1 MKDTDK
7 VFLVLLGGLGG
18 LALALY
24 GAGVFLGRAQHAQ
37 PPRVDVSWLW
47 LILRGD
53 PEQAFG
59 VTPSWLYWLVAIIL
73 IAGEV
78 AAVIAAWRILG
89 ATAPR
94 GTTTPTHAGRPVGT
108 ATRGQAVRVGG
119 GRAVMRRARHLRPS
133 LPRPT
138 LADVALLLGRIDSS
152 RLWMTVEDCA
162 LVIGPPRSGKGL
174 HLAVNL
180 ILDAPGAVIT
190 TSTRPDNLDIT
201 LTPRQARG
209 PVAVFDPQQLAPWAP
224 GGLRWSPIRGCQDPQ
239 VAMVRAKG
247 LAAGSGLGGSNV
259 TEGAFWLG
267 LTESV
272 LRGLLHAAALDGR
285 GADDLYRWSLD
296 PAAAR
301 EAGRILDAHPA
312 SARGWGSAL
321 NAIIDSD
328 PRSRDSVWH
337 GVRQACS
344 GLADPRVLESVT
356 PRAGEEFD
364 PAAFLGA
371 HGTLYLLSTA
381 TGATG
386 VANLIAALIEDLLE
400 VARHLAA
407 DAPGQRLDPP
417 VTLVLDE
424 IGNLSPLPS
433 LPALMS
439 EGGGSGLVTIAVV
452 QSLAQG
458 RDKWGEATWGTVW
471 GSAIV
476 KIILG
481 GNDDARD
488 LRDLSDVIGQRDD
501 ETTSRSR
508 NHDGTL
514 STSTSVRQVPI
525 MPPSALRTLPFGTAV
540 VLMRAAP
547 PIVMH
552 LRSWKSRRDA
562 KALLAARRDTSG
574 PGNPVESHTQL
585 RPIP

>member
-1 MKDTDK
+1 MKDSDK
-7 VFLVLLGGLGG
+7 ILFVGIGTITALT
-18 LALALY
+18 LALY
-24 GAGVFLGRAQHAQ
+24 AAGYLLARSQGLPGRPTQ
-37 PPRVDVSWLW
+37 DWLW
-47 LILRGD
+47 LVLQGQPDR
-53 PEQAFG
+53 AFHAG
-59 VTPSWLYWLVAIIL
+59 PVWLYWTAASIVIVLEVVIL
-73 IAGEV
+73 IA
-78 AAVIAAWRILG
+78 ARKLAHAIAP
-89 ATAPR
+89 APNE
-94 GTTTPTHAGRPVGT
+94 TTPGARPTGT
-108 ATRGQAVRVGG
+108 ATRRQAVRVGG
-119 GRAVMRRARHLRPS
+119 SRAVQRRARHLRPS
-133 LPRPT
+133 LPNPK
-138 LADVALLLGRIDSS
+138 LDDIALQLGTIDRSP
-152 RLWMTVEDCA
+152 LWMSVEDCA

-201 LTPRQARG
+201 LATRQQRG
-209 PVAVFDPQQLAPWAP
+209 PIAVFDPQQLAPWAP

-247 LAAGSGLGGSNV
+247 LAAGSGLGGTNV
-259 TEGAFWLG
+259 TEGTFWLG

-272 LRGLLHAAALDGR
+272 LRGLLHAAALDNR
-285 GADDLYRWSLD
+285 TADDLYRWSLD

-301 EAGRILDAHPA
+301 EAGRILDANPN

-344 GLADPRVLESVT
+344 GLSDPRVLDAVS
-356 PRAGEEFD
+356 PRPGEEFD
-364 PAAFLGA
+364 PAAFLTA

-439 EGGGSGLVTIAVV
+439 EGGGSGLVTIAVI

-476 KIILG
+476 KVILG

-488 LRDLSDVIGQRDD
+488 LRDLSEVIGQRDD

-508 NHDGTL
+508 NHDGSLT
-514 STSTSVRQVPI
+514 TSTSIRQVPI
-525 MPPSALRTLPFGTAV
+525 MPPSDLRTLPFGTAV

-547 PIVMH
+547 PIVMR
-552 LRSWKSRRDA
+552 LRSWKTRPDA
-562 KALLAARRDTSG
+562 KTLNANRRT
-574 PGNPVESHTQL
+574 TQPTAQL
-585 RPIP
+585 TP

>member
-1 MKDTDK
+1 MKDSDK
-7 VFLVLLGGLGG
+7 ILFVGIGTITALT
-18 LALALY
+18 LALY
-24 GAGVFLGRAQHAQ
+24 AAGYLLARSQGLPGRPTQ
-37 PPRVDVSWLW
+37 DWLW
-47 LILRGD
+47 LVLQGQPDRAF
-53 PEQAFG
+53 QAG
-59 VTPSWLYWLVAIIL
+59 PVWLYWAASSIVIVLEVVIL
-73 IAGEV
+73 IAARKLAHAIV
-78 AAVIAAWRILG
+78 PAANE
-89 ATAPR
+89 
-94 GTTTPTHAGRPVGT
+94 TTPGARPVGT
-108 ATRGQAVRVGG
+108 ATRPQAVRVGG
-119 GRAVMRRARHLRPS
+119 SRAVQRRARHLRPS
-133 LPRPT
+133 LPNPK
-138 LADVALLLGRIDSS
+138 LDDIALQLGTIDRSP
-152 RLWMTVEDCA
+152 LWMSVEDCA

-201 LTPRQARG
+201 LATRQQRG
-209 PVAVFDPQQLAPWAP
+209 PIAVFDPQQLAPWAP

-247 LAAGSGLGGSNV
+247 LAAGSGLGGANV

-272 LRGLLHAAALDGR
+272 LRGLLHAAALDNR
-285 GADDLYRWSLD
+285 TADDLYRWSLD

-301 EAGRILDAHPA
+301 EAGRILDANPN

-344 GLADPRVLESVT
+344 GLSDPRVLDAVS
-356 PRAGEEFD
+356 PRPGEEFD
-364 PAAFLGA
+364 PAAFLTA

-439 EGGGSGLVTIAVV
+439 EGGGSGLVTIAVI

-476 KIILG
+476 KVILG

-488 LRDLSDVIGQRDD
+488 LRDLSEVIGQRDD

-508 NHDGTL
+508 NHDGSLT
-514 STSTSVRQVPI
+514 TSTSIRQVPI

-547 PIVMH
+547 PIVMR
-552 LRSWKSRRDA
+552 LRSWKNRPDA
-562 KALLAARRDTSG
+562 KTLNANRRT
-574 PGNPVESHTQL
+574 TQPTAQL
-585 RPIP
+585 TP

>member
-7 VFLVLLGGLGG
+7 LLFAAIGTLGS
-18 LALALY
+18 LTLALY
-24 GAGVFLGRAQHAQ
+24 GAGVLLPLIQGTPQ
-37 PPRVDVSWLW
+37 PVPNTWVWA
-47 LILRGD
+47 LIGHG

-59 VTPSWLYWLVAIIL
+59 TGPAWLYWLIVIAL
-73 IAGEV
+73 IAVE
-78 AAVIAAWRILG
+78 AALIIGLWRLLKWTSPANASPG
-89 ATAPR
+89 GR
-94 GTTTPTHAGRPVGT
+94 GGRPIGT
-108 ATRGQAVRVGG
+108 ATRTQALRVGG
-119 GRAVMRRARHLRPS
+119 SRAVMRRARHLRP
-133 LPRPT
+133 T
-138 LADVALLLGRIDSS
+138 LTKPELGDVALQLGTID
-152 RLWMTVEDCA
+152 RTPLWMTVEDCA

-174 HLAVNL
+174 HIAVNM

-201 LTPRQARG
+201 LTRRQARG

-224 GGLRWSPIRGCQDPQ
+224 GGLRWSPIRGCHDPQ
-239 VAMVRAKG
+239 IAMVRAKG

-272 LRGLLHAAALDGR
+272 LRGLLHAAALDQR
-285 GADDLYRWSLD
+285 GPDDLYRWSLD

-301 EAGRILDAHPA
+301 EAGRILDAHPS

-344 GLADPRVLESVT
+344 GLADPRVLDAVT
-356 PRAGEEFD
+356 PRPGEEFD
-364 PAAFLGA
+364 PAAFLQA

-407 DAPGQRLDPP
+407 EAPGQRLDPP

-458 RDKWGEATWGTVW
+458 RDKWGEATWGSVW

-488 LRDLSDVIGQRDD
+488 LRDLSDVIGLRDD
-501 ETTSRSR
+501 ETTSKSR

-514 STSTSVRQVPI
+514 STSTSVRQIPI

-547 PIVMH
+547 PIVMA
-552 LRSWKSRRDA
+552 LRSWKGRRDA
-562 KALLAARRDTSG
+562 RSLEQQRRTSG
-574 PGNPVESHTQL
+574 SSDQVTPTLST
-585 RPIP
+585 R